1 MTNSVDLSIYQTKLS
16 FKLWL
21 GIEVP
26 KIVPPL
32 CVGSVETKLHTGR
45 LPSSTQQVSSV
56 AFGAT
61 VGWQI
66 QWTSASIRQKL
77 SFKLWLG
84 IEVPKIA
91 PPLCVGSVETKLHT
105 GRLPSSTQQV
115 SSVAFGA
122 AVGWQIQWTSA
133 SIRQNCHLKSRL
145 QNIYCPPIGT
155 SWLPNGCAKT
165 YQFSRCSHPA
175 PWKIHEPRPRC
186 AIANGKK

>member
-1 MTNSVDLSIYQTKLS
+1 MTNSVDLSIYQT
-16 FKLWL
+16 
-21 GIEVP
+21 
-26 KIVPPL
+26 
-32 CVGSVETKLHTGR
+32 
-45 LPSSTQQVSSV
+45 
-56 AFGAT
+56 
-61 VGWQI
+61 
-66 QWTSASIRQKL
+66 KL

-122 AVGWQIQWTSA
+122 TVGWQIQWTSA
-133 SIRQNCHLKSRL
+133 SIRQNCHLKSCL
-145 QNIYCPPIGT
+145 QNIYFPPIGT

-175 PWKIHEPRPRC
+175 PWKIHEPGPRC
-186 AIANGKK
+186 TICLWQKITAQKSVIKVSKKQTSLKVWLSCLIKTAITFVLCLLVSTYIVCERLSVMH